1 MREKIVELLK
11 ERDLSVE
18 ELSVLLNCNS
28 KDFVRL
34 NKEVNQL
41 VSDRLAVFDDKNNK
55 IRLNDFYRGEVVYS
69 EGILSVIDGKMEYP
83 VVNGEEYNL
92 FAGDEILYE
101 LNRNEAICVSIIKRA
116 RIYVTGIIREGKR
129 DFYFYSDDK
138 FFKDY
143 RIVNYKDFK
152 RRRNY
157 KVRCYI
163 SDYKNKL
170 LKIDKVIGHINDNGV
185 LEESV
190 LLKYDIRKDFP
201 RKVVKELENIDKTVY
216 IGNRRD
222 LRNK

>member
-55 IRLNDFYRGEVVYS
+55 IRLNDFYQGEVVYS

-152 RRRNY
+152 LRRNY

-163 SDYKNKL
+163 SD
-170 LKIDKVIGHINDNGV
+170 
-185 LEESV
+185 
-190 LLKYDIRKDFP
+190 
-201 RKVVKELENIDKTVY
+201 
-216 IGNRRD
+216 
-222 LRNK
+222 

>member
-83 VVNGEEYNL
+83 VVNG
-92 FAGDEILYE
+92 
-101 LNRNEAICVSIIKRA
+101 
-116 RIYVTGIIREGKR
+116 
-129 DFYFYSDDK
+129 
-138 FFKDY
+138 
-143 RIVNYKDFK
+143 
-152 RRRNY
+152 
-157 KVRCYI
+157 
-163 SDYKNKL
+163 
-170 LKIDKVIGHINDNGV
+170 
-185 LEESV
+185 
-190 LLKYDIRKDFP
+190 
-201 RKVVKELENIDKTVY
+201 
-216 IGNRRD
+216 
-222 LRNK
+222 